1 MHSAAEHPP
10 TRRLDARNTHL
21 TASSDCSRVGS
32 CSFCVITGGVVNDQK
47 RLASCVAVGDVEVL
61 SIAKFVREPHSI
73 IRTPLLTPFRS
84 FLFVYRTH
92 MTERETSSCLSI
104 CLSVCLSAQNFKAT
118 VDQCLLSKLLEKTE
132 VATKANE
139 ADANSASTKA
149 RANALSSVVEEGG
162 GGGAAAAEGVR
173 GGVRSE
179 SFTLISRKDMRAA
192 VAQML

>member
-1 MHSAAEHPP
+1 MS
-10 TRRLDARNTHL
+10 
-21 TASSDCSRVGS
+21 V
-32 CSFCVITGGVVNDQK
+32 
-47 RLASCVAVGDVEVL
+47 
-61 SIAKFVREPHSI
+61 
-73 IRTPLLTPFRS
+73 
-84 FLFVYRTH
+84 
-92 MTERETSSCLSI
+92 

-173 GGVRSE
+173 GGVRSG

>member
-1 MHSAAEHPP
+1 MS
-10 TRRLDARNTHL
+10 
-21 TASSDCSRVGS
+21 V
-32 CSFCVITGGVVNDQK
+32 
-47 RLASCVAVGDVEVL
+47 
-61 SIAKFVREPHSI
+61 
-73 IRTPLLTPFRS
+73 
-84 FLFVYRTH
+84 
-92 MTERETSSCLSI
+92 

-162 GGGAAAAEGVR
+162 GGGGAAAAAEGVR
-173 GGVRSE
+173 GGGVRSE